1 VTQQA
6 HLQQLIMPWFEG
18 VPDASFLS
26 ALTATAIGACSLL
39 LVYLFTGRLML
50 PGIQAVVT
58 RLSPERIGSLA
69 PMLTKLNRRFAGM
82 LCCVL
87 FLATFDSTYPV
98 GEFAAE
104 VFKIIGQTLLIIHV
118 GFIISSIVSIAAG
131 IYNQLEFAREVP
143 IQGLIQVVKLITFM
157 ICAILIVSIVLE
169 KSPTYILSG
178 FGAIAAVTLLVFKDT
193 ILGFVASIQ
202 IAANRLVTYGD
213 WIQVENYGADGE
225 VIDLGLNTVKVRNWD
240 NTITTIPTYMLVA
253 GSFKNWRGMQE
264 SGGRRIKRSLNID
277 MNSIR
282 LADDELTNTLGQAIV
297 LKDYIKLSAL
307 PDPVSNLGLFRRYA
321 EGYLKQHN
329 KINSSLTLM
338 VRELQPLN
346 HGLPIEFY
354 CFSED
359 KRWISY
365 EHLQAEIM
373 DHLLAV
379 LPLFDLRPYQSVTG
393 QFSPATTMSG
403 SVKPTIKVANTADQD
418 PLK

>member
-1 VTQQA
+1 MKPT
-6 HLQQLIMPWFEG
+6 HLQQLVSPWFEG
-18 VPDASFLS
+18 MEQEQLYT
-26 ALTATAIGACSLL
+26 ALTATAIGIFGI
-39 LVYLFTGRLML
+39 LFLYMFIRKLML
-50 PGIQAVVT
+50 PSIQRIMT
-58 RLSPERIGSLA
+58 KLSPERIGSLA
-69 PMLTKLNRRFAGM
+69 PLLTKLNRRFAGT

-87 FLATFDSTYPV
+87 FLATFQNIYPV
-98 GEFAAE
+98 NEFAATALKT
-104 VFKIIGQTLLIIHV
+104 VGQIVLIV
-118 GFIISSIVSIAAG
+118 YGGFIISSIVSIIGA
-131 IYNQLEFAREVP
+131 IYNQMEFAREVP
-143 IQGLIQVVKLITFM
+143 IQGLIQVIKLITF
-157 ICAILIVSIVLE
+157 IISAILIISILLE

-213 WIQVENYGADGE
+213 WIQVDNYGADGE

-264 SGGRRIKRSLNID
+264 SGGRRIKRSINID
-277 MNSIR
+277 MNSIC
-282 LADDELTNTLGQAIV
+282 LVADEFRQQIEAAIP
-297 LKDYIKLSAL
+297 LEDYIRVTSL
-307 PDPVSNLGLFRRYA
+307 PDPVTNLGLFRRYA
-321 EGYLKQHN
+321 EGYLKQHER
-329 KINSSLTLM
+329 INRDLTLM

-379 LPLFDLRPYQSVTG
+379 LPIFGLRPYQSVSG
-393 QFSPATTMSG
+393 QFGPDTQQ
-403 SVKPTIKVANTADQD
+403 KPTITVTNNDD
-418 PLK
+418 LEL

>member
-1 VTQQA
+1 MTKT
-6 HLQQLIMPWFEG
+6 HLQELITPWFEK
-18 VPDASFLS
+18 VPDAFFLS
-26 ALTATAIGACSLL
+26 AITASSIGILSLL
-39 LVYLFTGRLML
+39 FVYLFTRRLML
-50 PGIQAVVT
+50 PGIQKVVT
-58 RLSPERIGSLA
+58 KLSPERIGSLS
-69 PMLTKLNRRFAGM
+69 PMLTKLNKRIACL

-87 FLATFDSTYPV
+87 FLATFDSIYPV
-98 GEFAAE
+98 NAIAQEIL
-104 VFKIIGQTLLIIHV
+104 KTIGQALLIIYI
-118 GFIISSIVSIAAG
+118 GFIISSIVSVAGG
-131 IYNQLEFAREVP
+131 IYNQLDFAREVP
-143 IQGLIQVVKLITFM
+143 IQGLIQVVKLITF
-157 ICAILIVSIVLE
+157 IVCSILIVSIVLE

-213 WIQVENYGADGE
+213 WIQVDNYGADGE

-277 MNSIR
+277 MNSIFLVDDDFKAQIEAAIPLQEYIR
-282 LADDELTNTLGQAIV
+282 LGT
-297 LKDYIKLSAL
+297 L

-321 EGYLKQHN
+321 EGYLKQHS
-329 KINSSLTLM
+329 KINTSLTLM

-379 LPLFDLRPYQSVTG
+379 LPVFGLRAYQSVSG
-393 QFSPATTMSG
+393 QLSPADGVNMAG
-403 SVKPTIKVANTADQD
+403 KPSIKVPNNAVQGQRQ
-418 PLK
+418 

>member
-1 VTQQA
+1 MTHT
-6 HLQQLIMPWFEG
+6 HLQDLIAPWFEK
-18 VPDASFLS
+18 VPDANFLS
-26 ALTATAIGACSLL
+26 SITAASIGVLSLL
-39 LVYLFTGRLML
+39 IVYLFTRRLML
-50 PGIQAVVT
+50 PGIQKIVT
-58 RLSPERIGSLA
+58 KLSPERIGLLSPL
-69 PMLTKLNRRFAGM
+69 LNKLNKRIAGM
-82 LCCVL
+82 LCSVL
-87 FLATFDSTYPV
+87 FLATFDSVYPV
-98 GEFAAE
+98 NELTAE
-104 VFKIIGQTLLIIHV
+104 VLKTIGQGILIIYV
-118 GFIISSIVSIAAG
+118 GFIFSSIVSIAGA
-131 IYNQLEFAREVP
+131 IYNQLDFAREVP
-143 IQGLIQVVKLITFM
+143 IQGLLQVVKLITF
-157 ICAILIVSIVLE
+157 IVCAILIVSIVLE

-240 NTITTIPTYMLVA
+240 KTITTIPTYMLVA

-277 MNSIR
+277 MHSICLVGEGFR
-282 LADDELTNTLGQAIV
+282 EQIDAAIP
-297 LKDYIKLSAL
+297 LHEYIKVTTL
-307 PDPVSNLGLFRRYA
+307 PNPVSNLGLFRRYA
-321 EGYLKQHN
+321 EGYLKQHS
-329 KINSSLTLM
+329 KINTSLTLM

-379 LPLFDLRPYQSVTG
+379 LPVFGLRAYQSVSG
-393 QFSPATTMSG
+393 QLSPSNEQQTD
-403 SVKPTIKVANTADQD
+403 KPTFRVMAKSVAKD
-418 PLK
+418 PLQ

>member
-1 VTQQA
+1 MTNT
-6 HLQQLIMPWFEG
+6 HLQELIAPWFEK
-18 VPDASFLS
+18 VPDADFLS
-26 ALTATAIGACSLL
+26 SITAVSIGIFSLL
-39 LVYLFTGRLML
+39 IIYLFTRRLML
-50 PGIQAVVT
+50 PGIQKIVT
-58 RLSPERIGSLA
+58 RLSPERIGALS
-69 PMLTKLNRRFAGM
+69 PMLNKLNKRIAGM

-87 FLATFDSTYPV
+87 FLATFDSVYPV
-98 GEFAAE
+98 NEIAGEIL
-104 VFKIIGQTLLIIHV
+104 KTIGQALLIIYA
-118 GFIISSIVSIAAG
+118 GFIFSSIVSIAG
-131 IYNQLEFAREVP
+131 TIYNQLEFAREVP
-143 IQGLIQVVKLITFM
+143 IQGLIQVVKLITF
-157 ICAILIVSIVLE
+157 IVCAILIVSIFLE

-277 MNSIR
+277 MHSIC
-282 LADDELTNTLGQAIV
+282 LVGDEFRKQIDAAIP
-297 LKDYIKLSAL
+297 LQDYIRVTTL
-307 PDPVSNLGLFRRYA
+307 PAQVSNLGLFRRYA
-321 EGYLKQHN
+321 EGYLKQHS
-329 KINSSLTLM
+329 KINTSLTLM

-379 LPLFDLRPYQSVTG
+379 LPVFGLRAYQSVSG
-393 QFSPATTMSG
+393 QLSPPSEQQTD
-403 SVKPTIKVANTADQD
+403 KPTFRVMANSVAKD
-418 PLK
+418 PQQ

>member
-1 VTQQA
+1 MTNT
-6 HLQQLIMPWFEG
+6 HLQELIAPWFEK
-18 VPDASFLS
+18 VPDADFLS
-26 ALTATAIGACSLL
+26 AITAASIGVFSLL
-39 LVYLFTGRLML
+39 VVYLFTRRLML
-50 PGIQAVVT
+50 PGIQKVVT
-58 RLSPERIGSLA
+58 KLSPERIGLLSPL
-69 PMLTKLNRRFAGM
+69 LTKLNKRIAGM
-82 LCCVL
+82 LCSVL
-87 FLATFDSTYPV
+87 FLATFDSVYPV
-98 GEFAAE
+98 NELSAE
-104 VFKIIGQTLLIIHV
+104 ILKTIGQGILIIHV
-118 GFIISSIVSIAAG
+118 GFIFSSIVSIAGA
-131 IYNQLEFAREVP
+131 IYNQLDFAREVP
-143 IQGLIQVVKLITFM
+143 IQGLLQVVKLITF
-157 ICAILIVSIVLE
+157 IVCAILIVSIVLE

-282 LADDELTNTLGQAIV
+282 LVDDAFREQIDAAIP
-297 LKDYIKLSAL
+297 LNDYIRVSSL
-307 PDPVSNLGLFRRYA
+307 PDPVTNLGLFRRYA
-321 EGYLKQHN
+321 EGYLKQHE
-329 KINSSLTLM
+329 KINRDLTLM
-338 VRELQPLN
+338 VRELQPMN

-379 LPLFDLRPYQSVTG
+379 LPIFGLRPYQSVTG
-393 QFSPATTMSG
+393 QLSTSEAQTG
-403 SVKPTIKVANTADQD
+403 LKPSIKVANPVREKT
-418 PLK
+418 

>member
-1 VTQQA
+1 MKHT
-6 HLQQLIMPWFEG
+6 HLQQLVLPWFEKM
-18 VPDASFLS
+18 PEADLFS
-26 ALTATAIGACSLL
+26 ALTATAIGVFSI
-39 LVYLFTGRLML
+39 LVIYMFTRKLML
-50 PGIQAVVT
+50 PGIQKAVT
-58 RLSPERIGSLA
+58 KLSPERIGVLA
-69 PMLTKLNRRFAGM
+69 PMLTKLNRRFAGT

-87 FLATFDSTYPV
+87 FLATFDNVYPV
-98 GEFAAE
+98 SEFTAE
-104 VFKIIGQTLLIIHV
+104 VLKTTAHIVLIINV
-118 GFIISSIVSIAAG
+118 GFILSSLVSIAGG
-131 IYNQLEFAREVP
+131 IYNQFEFAREVP
-143 IQGLIQVVKLITFM
+143 IQGLIQVVKLITFI
-157 ICAILIVSIVLE
+157 ICTILIVSILLE

-213 WIQVENYGADGE
+213 WIQVDSYGADGE

-277 MNSIR
+277 MNSIY
-282 LADDELTNTLGQAIV
+282 LVDDEFREQINNAIP
-297 LKDYIKLSAL
+297 LHNYMRMASL
-307 PDPVSNLGLFRRYA
+307 PEPVSNLGLFRRYA
-321 EGYLKQHN
+321 EGYLKQHSR
-329 KINSSLTLM
+329 INTSLTLM

-379 LPLFDLRPYQSVTG
+379 LPIFGLRPYQSVTG
-393 QFSPATTMSG
+393 QFSPANNELTA
-403 SVKPTIKVANTADQD
+403 KPSIRVSNSAEATQS
-418 PLK
+418 

>member
-1 VTQQA
+1 MTRT
-6 HLQQLIMPWFEG
+6 HLQELIAPWFDK
-18 VPDASFLS
+18 VPDADFLIPI
-26 ALTATAIGACSLL
+26 TTICIGIISLL
-39 LVYLFTGRLML
+39 FVYLFTRRLML
-50 PGIQAVVT
+50 PGIQKVVT
-58 RLSPERIGSLA
+58 KLSPSRIGALA
-69 PMLTKLNRRFAGM
+69 PILAKLNRRIAGT

-87 FLATFDSTYPV
+87 FLATFDSVYPV
-98 GEFAAE
+98 SEIAGEIL
-104 VFKIIGQTLLIIHV
+104 KTIGQAILIIYA
-118 GFIISSIVSIAAG
+118 GFIFSSIVSIAGA
-131 IYNQLEFAREVP
+131 IYNQLEFSRDVP
-143 IQGLIQVVKLITFM
+143 IQGLIQVVKLATF
-157 ICAILIVSIVLE
+157 IVCAILIVSVVLE

-213 WIQVENYGADGE
+213 WIQVDNYGADGE

-277 MNSIR
+277 MNSIC
-282 LADDELTNTLGQAIV
+282 LVDDQLHKQISNS
-297 LKDYIKLSAL
+297 IKLDDFIVIGSL
-307 PDPVSNLGLFRRYA
+307 PNPVSNLGLFRRYA
-321 EGYLKQHN
+321 EGYLKRH
-329 KINSSLTLM
+329 KKVNSSLTLM

-359 KRWISY
+359 KRWISF

-379 LPLFDLRPYQSVTG
+379 LPIFSLHPYQSVSG
-393 QFSPATTMSG
+393 QLTLPQSPHHG
-403 SVKPTIKVANTADQD
+403 ENPKVEKIAQTDKA
-418 PLK
+418 

>member
-1 VTQQA
+1 MKQTN
-6 HLQQLIMPWFEG
+6 LQEVIMPWFESM
-18 VPDASFLS
+18 PDAELFS
-26 ALTATAIGACSLL
+26 ALTAAAIGITTLL
-39 LVYLFTGRLML
+39 IVYAFIRRLML
-50 PGIQAVVT
+50 PGIQSVVA
-58 RLSPERIGSLA
+58 RFSPERVSALA
-69 PMLTKLNRRFAGM
+69 PLLTKLNRRFAGL
-82 LCCVL
+82 LCCAL
-87 FLATFDSTYPV
+87 FLATFDNVYPV
-98 GEFAAE
+98 HDLIAE
-104 VFKIIGQTLLIIHV
+104 VLKTMGHIVLIIYS
-118 GFIISSIVSIAAG
+118 GFIVSSIVSIAGA
-131 IYNQLEFAREVP
+131 IYSQLAFAREVP

-157 ICAILIVSIVLE
+157 ICAILIVSILLGR
-169 KSPTYILSG
+169 SPTYILSG

-213 WIQVENYGADGE
+213 WIQVDNYGADGE

-282 LADDELTNTLGQAIV
+282 LVDDAFREQIDKAIP
-297 LKDYIKLSAL
+297 LHDYIRITSL
-307 PDPVSNLGLFRRYA
+307 PDPVTNLGLFRRYA
-321 EGYLKQHN
+321 EGYLKQHE
-329 KINSSLTLM
+329 KINRDLTLM
-338 VRELQPLN
+338 VRELQPVN

-379 LPLFDLRPYQSVTG
+379 LPIFALRPYQSVTG
-393 QFSPATTMSG
+393 QLSG
-403 SVKPTIKVANTADQD
+403 NEPQTGLKPTVKVPISPREKA
-418 PLK
+418 

>member
-1 VTQQA
+1 MKQT
-6 HLQQLIMPWFEG
+6 HLQQLVMPWFETM
-18 VPDASFLS
+18 PDAELFS
-26 ALTATAIGACSLL
+26 ALTATAIGVSALL
-39 LVYLFTGRLML
+39 LVYVFTRRLML
-50 PGIQAVVT
+50 PGIQSVVT
-58 RLSPERIGSLA
+58 RLSPERIGALA
-69 PMLTKLNRRFAGM
+69 PMLTKLNRRFAGT

-87 FLATFDSTYPV
+87 YLATFDNVYPV
-98 GEFAAE
+98 TEVAAL
-104 VFKIIGQTLLIIHV
+104 VLKTIGQIVLIIYG
-118 GFIISSIVSIAAG
+118 GFIISSIVSIAGG

-157 ICAILIVSIVLE
+157 ICAILIVSILLE

-213 WIQVENYGADGE
+213 WIQVDSYGADGE

-282 LADDELTNTLGQAIV
+282 LVDEAFHTQINSAIP
-297 LKDYIKLSAL
+297 LHDYIRVTTL
-307 PDPVSNLGLFRRYA
+307 PDPVTNLGLFRRYA
-321 EGYLKQHN
+321 EGYLKQHER
-329 KINSSLTLM
+329 INRDLTLM
-338 VRELQPLN
+338 VRELQPFN

-379 LPLFDLRPYQSVTG
+379 LPIFGLRPYQSVTG
-393 QFSPATTMSG
+393 QFSANEQH
-403 SVKPTIKVANTADQD
+403 VVDKPSIKVVNAAPKSKD
-418 PLK
+418 

>member
-1 VTQQA
+1 MTHT
-6 HLQQLIMPWFEG
+6 HLQDLIAPWFEK
-18 VPDASFLS
+18 VPDANFLS
-26 ALTATAIGACSLL
+26 SITAASIGVLSLL
-39 LVYLFTGRLML
+39 IVYLFTRRLML
-50 PGIQAVVT
+50 PGIQKIVT
-58 RLSPERIGSLA
+58 KLSPERIGLLSPL
-69 PMLTKLNRRFAGM
+69 LNKLNKRIAGM
-82 LCCVL
+82 LCSVL
-87 FLATFDSTYPV
+87 FLATFDSVYPV
-98 GEFAAE
+98 NELTAE
-104 VFKIIGQTLLIIHV
+104 ILKTIGQGILIIHV
-118 GFIISSIVSIAAG
+118 GFIFSSIVSIAGA
-131 IYNQLEFAREVP
+131 IYNQLDFAREVP
-143 IQGLIQVVKLITFM
+143 IQGLLQVVKLITF
-157 ICAILIVSIVLE
+157 IVCAILIVSIVLE

-277 MNSIR
+277 MHSIC
-282 LADDELTNTLGQAIV
+282 LVSDEFRKQIDAAIP
-297 LKDYIKLSAL
+297 LHEYIRVASL

-329 KINSSLTLM
+329 KINTTLTLM

-379 LPLFDLRPYQSVTG
+379 LPVFGLRAYQSVSGQLSPPNTQQTDKPTFKVMANSTG
-393 QFSPATTMSG
+393 Q
-403 SVKPTIKVANTADQD
+403 DLQQ
-418 PLK
+418 

>member
-1 VTQQA
+1 MKQTN
-6 HLQQLIMPWFEG
+6 LQELVYPWFEG
-18 VPDASFLS
+18 MPEAELFS
-26 ALTATAIGACSLL
+26 ALTVTAIGVLALL
-39 LVYLFTGRLML
+39 IIYMFLRRLML
-50 PGIQAVVT
+50 PGIQKMAT
-58 RLSPERIGSLA
+58 KLSPERIGLLA
-69 PMLTKLNRRFAGM
+69 PLLTKLNGRFAGM
-82 LCCVL
+82 MCCVI
-87 FLATFDSTYPV
+87 FLATFDNVYPV
-98 GEFAAE
+98 NELSAE
-104 VFKIIGQTLLIIHV
+104 ILKTTGHIVLIIYV
-118 GFIISSIVSIAAG
+118 GFILSSVVSIAGG
-131 IYNQLEFAREVP
+131 IYNQLEFSREVP

-213 WIQVENYGADGE
+213 WIQVDSYGADGE

-264 SGGRRIKRSLNID
+264 SGGRRIKRSLSID
-277 MNSIR
+277 MNSIKLVDADFR
-282 LADDELTNTLGQAIV
+282 KRIDDEIPLH
-297 LKDYIKLSAL
+297 DYIRVSSL
-307 PDPVSNLGLFRRYA
+307 PKPVSNLGLFRRYA
-321 EGYLKQHN
+321 EGYLKQHK
-329 KINSSLTLM
+329 KINTSLTLM

-379 LPLFDLRPYQSVTG
+379 LPIFELYPFQSVTG
-393 QFSPATTMSG
+393 QIANPTSNTKP
-403 SVKPTIKVANTADQD
+403 SVTVVNNSEADPQ
-418 PLK
+418 K

>member
-1 VTQQA
+1 MTKQTD
-6 HLQQLIMPWFEG
+6 LQQLIMPWFEG
-18 VPDASFLS
+18 VPDASLLS
-26 ALTATAIGACSLL
+26 ALTATAIGVCSLL
-39 LVYLFTGRLML
+39 FVYLFTGRLML
-50 PGIQAVVT
+50 PGIQTVVT
-58 RLSPERIGSLA
+58 KVSPQRIGALA

-87 FLATFDSTYPV
+87 FLATFDSIYPV
-98 GEFAAE
+98 GEFSAE
-104 VFKIIGQTLLIIHV
+104 VFKIIGQTLLIIHI
-118 GFIISSIVSIAAG
+118 GFIISSIVSIAGG

-157 ICAILIVSIVLE
+157 ICAILIVSIILE

-282 LADDELTNTLGQAIV
+282 LVDEELTNILGQAIV
-297 LKDYIKLSAL
+297 LNDYIKLSTL

-321 EGYLKQHN
+321 EGYLKQHE
-329 KINSSLTLM
+329 KINTSLTLM

-354 CFSED
+354 CFSQD
-359 KRWISY
+359 KRWISF

-393 QFSPATTMSG
+393 QFSPATQPNNS
-403 SVKPTIKVANTADQD
+403 KPSIKVANTADQAQ
-418 PLK
+418 PK

>member
-1 VTQQA
+1 MTTQTR
-6 HLQQLIMPWFEG
+6 LQQLVMPWFENM
-18 VPDASFLS
+18 PDATLFSS
-26 ALTATAIGACSLL
+26 LTACAIGVGSLL
-39 LVYLFTGRLML
+39 LVYLFTRRLML
-50 PGIQAVVT
+50 PGIQAAVT
-58 RLSPERIGSLA
+58 KVSPERIGSLA
-69 PMLTKLNRRFAGM
+69 PILTKLNRRFAGM

-87 FLATFDSTYPV
+87 FLATFDSVYPV
-98 GEFAAE
+98 GEFAAV
-104 VFKIIGQTLLIIHV
+104 VFKTIGQILLIIHV
-118 GFIISSIVSIAAG
+118 GFIISSIVSIAGA
-131 IYNQLEFAREVP
+131 IYNQLDFAREVP
-143 IQGLIQVVKLITFM
+143 IQGLIQVVKLVTFM
-157 ICAILIVSIVLE
+157 ICAILIVSVVLE
-169 KSPTYILSG
+169 RSPTYILSG

-213 WIQVENYGADGE
+213 WIQVDNYGADGE

-282 LADDELTNTLGQAIV
+282 LADDELTETIGQTIA
-297 LKDYIKLSAL
+297 LQDYIKMNTL

-321 EGYLKQHN
+321 EGYLKQHE
-329 KINSSLTLM
+329 KINTSLTLM

-359 KRWISY
+359 KRWISF

-393 QFSPATTMSG
+393 QFSPAANGTTG
-403 SVKPTIKVANTADQD
+403 IKPTVKVANNAAPDQS
-418 PLK
+418 

>member
-1 VTQQA
+1 MTNT
-6 HLQQLIMPWFEG
+6 HLQELIAPWFEK
-18 VPDASFLS
+18 VPDADFLS
-26 ALTATAIGACSLL
+26 SITAVSIGIFSLL
-39 LVYLFTGRLML
+39 IVYLFTRRLML
-50 PGIQAVVT
+50 PGIQKVVT
-58 RLSPERIGSLA
+58 KLSPQRIGSLS
-69 PMLTKLNRRFAGM
+69 PMLNKLNRRIAGM

-87 FLATFDSTYPV
+87 FLATFDSVYPV
-98 GEFAAE
+98 NELTAE
-104 VFKIIGQTLLIIHV
+104 ILKTVGQAILIIHV
-118 GFIISSIVSIAAG
+118 GFIFSSIVSIAG
-131 IYNQLEFAREVP
+131 SIYNQLEFAREVP
-143 IQGLIQVVKLITFM
+143 IQGLIQVVKLITF
-157 ICAILIVSIVLE
+157 IVCAILIVSIFLE

-277 MNSIR
+277 MHSICLVSDGFR
-282 LADDELTNTLGQAIV
+282 KQIDAAIP
-297 LKDYIKLSAL
+297 LHDYIRVTTL
-307 PDPVSNLGLFRRYA
+307 PAQVSNLGLFRRYA
-321 EGYLKQHN
+321 EGYLKQHS
-329 KINSSLTLM
+329 KINTSLTLM
-338 VRELQPLN
+338 VRELQPMN

-379 LPLFDLRPYQSVTG
+379 LPVFGLRAYQSVSG
-393 QFSPATTMSG
+393 QLSPPNEQQTD
-403 SVKPTIKVANTADQD
+403 KPTFRVMANSAAKD
-418 PLK
+418 PQQ

>member
-1 VTQQA
+1 MTNT
-6 HLQQLIMPWFEG
+6 HLQDLIAPWFEK
-18 VPDASFLS
+18 VPDAFFLS
-26 ALTATAIGACSLL
+26 AITASSIGILSLL
-39 LVYLFTGRLML
+39 FVYLFTRRLML
-50 PGIQAVVT
+50 PGIQKVVT
-58 RLSPERIGSLA
+58 KLSPERIGSLS
-69 PMLTKLNRRFAGM
+69 PMLTKLNKRIACL

-87 FLATFDSTYPV
+87 FLATFDSVYPV
-98 GEFAAE
+98 NAIAQEIL
-104 VFKIIGQTLLIIHV
+104 KTIGQALLIIYI
-118 GFIISSIVSIAAG
+118 GFIFSSIVSIAGA
-131 IYNQLEFAREVP
+131 IYNQLDFAREVP
-143 IQGLIQVVKLITFM
+143 IQGLLQVVKLITF
-157 ICAILIVSIVLE
+157 IVCAILIVSIVLE

-277 MNSIR
+277 MNSIFLVDDDFKAQIEAAIPLQEYIR
-282 LADDELTNTLGQAIV
+282 LGT
-297 LKDYIKLSAL
+297 L

-329 KINSSLTLM
+329 KINTSLTLM

-379 LPLFDLRPYQSVTG
+379 LPVFGLRAYQSVSG
-393 QFSPATTMSG
+393 QLSPPDGANMLSKG
-403 SVKPTIKVANTADQD
+403 SIKVPNNAVQGQHQ
-418 PLK
+418 

>member
-1 VTQQA
+1 MTNT
-6 HLQQLIMPWFEG
+6 HLQELIAPWFEK
-18 VPDASFLS
+18 VPDANFLS
-26 ALTATAIGACSLL
+26 SITATAIGVCSLL
-39 LVYLFTGRLML
+39 ILYLFTRRLML
-50 PGIQAVVT
+50 PGIQKVVT
-58 RLSPERIGSLA
+58 KLSPERIGALS
-69 PMLTKLNRRFAGM
+69 PMLTKLNKRIAGL

-87 FLATFDSTYPV
+87 FLATFDSVYPV
-98 GEFAAE
+98 NELAAE
-104 VFKIIGQTLLIIHV
+104 ILKTVGQALLIIYV
-118 GFIISSIVSIAAG
+118 GFIISSIVSIAGA

-143 IQGLIQVVKLITFM
+143 IQGLIQVVKLITF
-157 ICAILIVSIVLE
+157 IVCGILIVSIVLE

-277 MNSIR
+277 MNSIC
-282 LADDELTNTLGQAIV
+282 LVGDEFRKQINAAIA
-297 LKDYIKLSAL
+297 LHEYIRITTL

-321 EGYLKQHN
+321 EGYLKQHS
-329 KINSSLTLM
+329 KINTSLTLM

-379 LPLFDLRPYQSVTG
+379 LPIFGLRAYQSVSG
-393 QFSPATTMSG
+393 QLSPPTNTPQID
-403 SVKPTIKVANTADQD
+403 KPSIKVPNNAGQD
-418 PLK
+418 PQQ

>member
-1 VTQQA
+1 MTNTHIQE
-6 HLQQLIMPWFEG
+6 LIAPWFEN
-18 VPDASFLS
+18 VPDAAFFS
-26 ALTATAIGACSLL
+26 ALTATAIGICSLFV
-39 LVYLFTGRLML
+39 VYLFTRRLML
-50 PGIQAVVT
+50 PGIQKVVT
-58 RLSPERIGSLA
+58 KLSPERIGALS
-69 PMLTKLNRRFAGM
+69 PMLTKLNKRIAGL

-87 FLATFDSTYPV
+87 FLATFDSFYPV
-98 GEFAAE
+98 GELAAE
-104 VFKIIGQTLLIIHV
+104 ILKTIGQALLIIYT
-118 GFIISSIVSIAAG
+118 GFIISSIVSIAAA
-131 IYNQLEFAREVP
+131 IYNQLDFAREVP
-143 IQGLIQVVKLITFM
+143 IQGLVQVVKLITF
-157 ICAILIVSIVLE
+157 IVCGILIVSIVLE

-213 WIQVENYGADGE
+213 WIQVDNYGADGE

-277 MNSIR
+277 MNSIC
-282 LADDELTNTLGQAIV
+282 LVNDEFRAQIDAAIP
-297 LKDYIKLSAL
+297 LHEYIRVSAL
-307 PDPVSNLGLFRRYA
+307 PEPVSNLGLFRRYA
-321 EGYLKQHN
+321 EGYLKQHS

-379 LPLFDLRPYQSVTG
+379 LPIFGLRAYQSVSG
-393 QFSPATTMSG
+393 QLSPTTNAG
-403 SVKPTIKVANTADQD
+403 QTEKPSIKVPNNAAQD
-418 PLK
+418 PH

>member
-1 VTQQA
+1 MTNT
-6 HLQQLIMPWFEG
+6 HLQELIAPWFEK
-18 VPDASFLS
+18 VPDADFLS
-26 ALTATAIGACSLL
+26 SITAVSIGIFSLL
-39 LVYLFTGRLML
+39 IVYLFTRRLML
-50 PGIQAVVT
+50 PGIQKVVT
-58 RLSPERIGSLA
+58 KLSPQRIGSLS
-69 PMLTKLNRRFAGM
+69 PMLNKLNRRIAGM

-87 FLATFDSTYPV
+87 FLATFDSVYPV
-98 GEFAAE
+98 NELTAE
-104 VFKIIGQTLLIIHV
+104 ILKTVGQAILIIHV
-118 GFIISSIVSIAAG
+118 GFIFSSIVSIAG
-131 IYNQLEFAREVP
+131 SIYNQLEFAREVP
-143 IQGLIQVVKLITFM
+143 IQGLIQVVKLITF
-157 ICAILIVSIVLE
+157 IVCAILIVSIFLE

-277 MNSIR
+277 MHSIC
-282 LADDELTNTLGQAIV
+282 LVSDEFRKQIDAAIP
-297 LKDYIKLSAL
+297 LHDYIRVTTL
-307 PDPVSNLGLFRRYA
+307 PAQVSNLGLFRRYA
-321 EGYLKQHN
+321 EGYLKQHS
-329 KINSSLTLM
+329 KINTSLTLM
-338 VRELQPLN
+338 VRELQPMN

-373 DHLLAV
+373 DH
-379 LPLFDLRPYQSVTG
+379 
-393 QFSPATTMSG
+393 
-403 SVKPTIKVANTADQD
+403 
-418 PLK
+418 

>member
-1 VTQQA
+1 MTNT
-6 HLQQLIMPWFEG
+6 HLQELISPWFAQF
-18 VPDASFLS
+18 PDSAYLS
-26 ALTATAIGACSLL
+26 AATAVCIGVVSLCF
-39 LVYLFTGRLML
+39 VYLFTRRLML
-50 PGIQAVVT
+50 PGIQKVVT
-58 RLSPERIGSLA
+58 KLSPERIGALS
-69 PMLTKLNRRFAGM
+69 PMLSKLNKRAASM

-87 FLATFDSTYPV
+87 FLATFDSVYPV
-98 GEFAAE
+98 SAIIAE
-104 VFKIIGQTLLIIHV
+104 IFKTIGQALLIIYA
-118 GFIISSIVSIAAG
+118 GFIVSSIVSIAGA
-131 IYNQLEFAREVP
+131 IYNQLDFAREVP
-143 IQGLIQVVKLITFM
+143 IQGLIQVVKLITF
-157 ICAILIVSIVLE
+157 IVCSILIVSIVLE

-282 LADDELTNTLGQAIV
+282 LADDKLRQSIGESIV
-297 LKDYIKLSAL
+297 LKNFIKLSTL

-321 EGYLKQHN
+321 EGYLKQHS
-329 KINSSLTLM
+329 KINTALTLM

-379 LPLFDLRPYQSVTG
+379 LPLFDLCPYQSVTG
-393 QFSPATTMSG
+393 QFSPTVIA
-403 SVKPTIKVANTADQD
+403 PTIDKSTLTVLSNTEPKQ
-418 PLK
+418 

>member
-1 VTQQA
+1 
-6 HLQQLIMPWFEG
+6 
-18 VPDASFLS
+18 
-26 ALTATAIGACSLL
+26 
-39 LVYLFTGRLML
+39 ML
-50 PGIQAVVT
+50 PGIQKIVT
-58 RLSPERIGSLA
+58 RLSPERIGALS
-69 PMLTKLNRRFAGM
+69 PMLNKLNKRIAGM

-87 FLATFDSTYPV
+87 FLATFDSVYPV
-98 GEFAAE
+98 NEIAGEIL
-104 VFKIIGQTLLIIHV
+104 KTIGQALLIIYA
-118 GFIISSIVSIAAG
+118 GFIFSSIVSIAG
-131 IYNQLEFAREVP
+131 TIYNQLEFAREVP
-143 IQGLIQVVKLITFM
+143 IQGLIQVVKLITF
-157 ICAILIVSIVLE
+157 IVCAILIVSIFLE

-277 MNSIR
+277 MHSIC
-282 LADDELTNTLGQAIV
+282 LVGDEFRKQIDAAIP
-297 LKDYIKLSAL
+297 LHDYIRVTTL
-307 PDPVSNLGLFRRYA
+307 PAQVSNLGLFRRYA
-321 EGYLKQHN
+321 EGYLKQHS
-329 KINSSLTLM
+329 KINTSLTLM

-379 LPLFDLRPYQSVTG
+379 LPVFGLRAYQSVSG
-393 QFSPATTMSG
+393 QLSPPSEQQTD
-403 SVKPTIKVANTADQD
+403 KPTFRVMANSVAKD
-418 PLK
+418 PQQ

>member
-1 VTQQA
+1 MTTPI
-6 HLQQLIMPWFEG
+6 HLQQLVQPWFEG
-18 VPDASFLS
+18 MPESTWFS
-26 ALTATAIGACSLL
+26 SLTAVSIGVFSLL
-39 LVYLFTGRLML
+39 VVYLFTRRLML
-50 PGIQAVVT
+50 PGIQKVVT
-58 RLSPERIGSLA
+58 KLSPERIGVLA
-69 PMLTKLNRRFAGM
+69 PMIDKLNRRFAGM

-87 FLATFDSTYPV
+87 FLATFDSVYPV
-98 GEFAAE
+98 SELAGE
-104 VFKIIGQTLLIIHV
+104 VLKTIGQTILIIHV
-118 GFIISSIVSIAAG
+118 GFIISSLVSIAGG

-282 LADDELTNTLGQAIV
+282 LADDEMKKVIGQSIV
-297 LKDYIKLSAL
+297 LKDYIKLSTL

-321 EGYLKQHN
+321 EGYLKRHSKVN
-329 KINSSLTLM
+329 TALTLM

-393 QFSPATTMSG
+393 QFSPAVSTPT
-403 SVKPTIKVANTADQD
+403 SVKPTVKVVNNTEADPRQ
-418 PLK
+418 

>member
-1 VTQQA
+1 MTNT
-6 HLQQLIMPWFEG
+6 HLQELIAPWFEK
-18 VPDASFLS
+18 VPDANFLS
-26 ALTATAIGACSLL
+26 SITATAIGVCSLL
-39 LVYLFTGRLML
+39 ILYLFTRRLML
-50 PGIQAVVT
+50 PGIQKVVT
-58 RLSPERIGSLA
+58 KLSPERIGALS
-69 PMLTKLNRRFAGM
+69 PMLTKLNKRIAGL

-87 FLATFDSTYPV
+87 FLATFDSVYPV
-98 GEFAAE
+98 NELAAE
-104 VFKIIGQTLLIIHV
+104 ILKTVGQALLIIYV
-118 GFIISSIVSIAAG
+118 GFIISSIVSIAGA

-143 IQGLIQVVKLITFM
+143 IQGLIQVVKLITF
-157 ICAILIVSIVLE
+157 IVCGILIVSIVLE

-277 MNSIR
+277 MNSIC
-282 LADDELTNTLGQAIV
+282 LVGDEFRKQINAAIP
-297 LKDYIKLSAL
+297 LHEYIRITTL

-321 EGYLKQHN
+321 EGYLKQHS
-329 KINSSLTLM
+329 KINTSLTLM

-379 LPLFDLRPYQSVTG
+379 LPIFGLRAYQSVSG
-393 QFSPATTMSG
+393 QLSPPTNTPQID
-403 SVKPTIKVANTADQD
+403 KPSIKVPNNAGQD
-418 PLK
+418 PQ